1 VNLADSA
8 VKLKAVAAEAAAQQG
23 ATADSV
29 TAAVVAAAEATLEQD
44 IAANKVREQRH
55 DAPALVL

>member
-8 VKLKAVAAEAAAQQG
+8 VKLKAVAAETAAAQG
-23 ATADSV
+23 ATAESV

-44 IAANKVREQRH
+44 IAANKVWLH
-55 DAPALVL
+55 DA